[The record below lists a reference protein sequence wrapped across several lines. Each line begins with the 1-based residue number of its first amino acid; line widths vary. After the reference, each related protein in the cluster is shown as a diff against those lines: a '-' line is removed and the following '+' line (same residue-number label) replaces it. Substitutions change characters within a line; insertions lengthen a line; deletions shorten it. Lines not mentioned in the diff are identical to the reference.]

1 MYGTWTPP
9 RPHLSSSGDLRG
21 GSGERIALLG
31 SVAIMNPWSKR
42 LSEGLSVDRV
52 MDVLRNCYDPEI
64 PVNIVDLGLVYGV
77 TIDTDA
83 VKVRMTL
90 TAIGCPASAY
100 LSHQVKEL
108 IEKIPGVRHA
118 DVDIVWDPP
127 WTPDKM
133 SAAARERLQS
143 KEEPVTIEFNPASFK
158 PMKKGHIAKNPDGTI
173 VLINEANSRY
183 LGNDDI
189 ASLWEKSDGSK
200 TIDELT
206 AELAV
211 EKKVSPTEI
220 RMQILEVVTQLVAI
234 GLIAPEGA
242 MVLPLHP

>member
-1 MYGTWTPP
+1 MAECLTVDGVMNA
-9 RPHLSSSGDLRG
+9 LR
-21 GSGERIALLG
+21 
-31 SVAIMNPWSKR
+31 
-42 LSEGLSVDRV
+42 D
-52 MDVLRNCYDPEI
+52 CYDPEI

-77 TIDTDA
+77 AIEDDN

-90 TAIGCPASAY
+90 TTVGCPAHAY
-100 LSHQVKEL
+100 LMHQVQTEV
-108 IEKIPGVRHA
+108 EKIPGVKKA
-118 DVDIVWDPP
+118 EVEIVWEPP

-133 SAAARERLQS
+133 SPEAKKRLEAAQ
-143 KEEPVTIEFNPASFK
+143 EPVTIELNPSTFK
-158 PMKKGHIAKNPDGTI
+158 PRKKRHIAKNPDGTI

-206 AELAV
+206 SELAT

-220 RMQILEVVTQLVAI
+220 RMQILEVVTQLVTI
-234 GLIAPEGA
+234 GLIASEDA